1 MPNNAQSCDLLFNFE
16 CSCMSCTEPVDD
28 QSDERMS
35 EIQQLIDEVPRVG
48 FADRALQMS
57 ERVLSLM
64 EQEGVSTPRVLA
76 LHVKG
81 GAPPIHII
89 HVPAKESLQN
99 NDNSNS
105 RFSYRFN
112 SVFTLFWC

>member
-64 EQEGVSTPRVLA
+64 EQ
-76 LHVKG
+76 HVKG